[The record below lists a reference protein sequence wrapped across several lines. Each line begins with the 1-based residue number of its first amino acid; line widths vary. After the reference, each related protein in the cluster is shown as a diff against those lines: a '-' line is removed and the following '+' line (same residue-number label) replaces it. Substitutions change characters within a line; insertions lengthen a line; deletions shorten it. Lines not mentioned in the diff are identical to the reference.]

1 MSLNIKFSDYSID
14 HIKDYV
20 DNKLFLKLKR
30 LDVDTIKDL
39 LELDVDFFKNQR
51 GVGENAVNLL
61 IQLKEYIVKNEDRVL
76 KYVQDKTKI
85 IYD

>member
-1 MSLNIKFSDYSID
+1 M
-14 HIKDYV
+14 V
-20 DNKLFLKLKR
+20 
-30 LDVDTIKDL
+30 TIKDL
-39 LELDVDFFKNQR
+39 IELDVDFFKNQR

-85 IYD
+85 ITIPKEDSSSNFLLHISSVVSTSLLHF